1 MKKILKQMN
10 QGLVAVALLACATHL
25 YAQAQDT
32 HVQDTQVQYTKVQTA
47 GPTPQVERANSASS
61 TQPPAGKA
69 QNVLANSNT
78 VVESPV
84 ASTPISSSPI
94 NSTPAHVSKPNTA
107 SQLANL
113 LGGLILILIL
123 IFGLS
128 WFVKR
133 FSQGGLM
140 QNPVFK
146 VVGSMPLGTRER
158 LMLVSVGDKQ
168 ILLGVTATQISNLHV
183 FDYPVASV
191 DKEPASDFSQK
202 LMAILQQK
210 NISQSGNSSPRD
222 RQA

>member
-1 MKKILKQMN
+1 MKKIFKQIN
-10 QGLVAVALLACATHL
+10 QGLATVVLLACAASLHAEIHNDAAAENPTP
-25 YAQAQDT
+25 AA
-32 HVQDTQVQYTKVQTA
+32 KVEQTA
-47 GPTPQVERANSASS
+47 
-61 TQPPAGKA
+61 TQPPQQTSIESKKLPDNTIAA
-69 QNVLANSNT
+69 PANN
-78 VVESPV
+78 
-84 ASTPISSSPI
+84 
-94 NSTPAHVSKPNTA
+94 KPNTA

-113 LGGLILILIL
+113 LGGLVLILVL

-133 FSQGGLM
+133 FSQGGFM
-140 QNPVFK
+140 QNPVLK
-146 VVGSMPLGTRER
+146 VVASMPLGTRER

-183 FDYPVASV
+183 FDYPVV
-191 DKEPASDFSQK
+191 VDDKEPGSDFSQK

>member
-1 MKKILKQMN
+1 MKTIFKQIN
-10 QGLVAVALLACATHL
+10 QGLAAVILLACAVHL
-25 YAQAQDT
+25 HAEIQAAGAT
-32 HVQDTQVQYTKVQTA
+32 PTPVVQTEQAASSSGSQQLNIESKKSPDTIAA
-47 GPTPQVERANSASS
+47 GPVN
-61 TQPPAGKA
+61 
-69 QNVLANSNT
+69 N
-78 VVESPV
+78 
-84 ASTPISSSPI
+84 
-94 NSTPAHVSKPNTA
+94 KPNTA
-107 SQLANL
+107 GQLTNL
-113 LGGLILILIL
+113 LGGLVLILIL

-133 FSQGGLM
+133 FSQGGFM

-146 VVGSMPLGTRER
+146 VVASMPLGTRER

-183 FDYPVASV
+183 FDEPVV
-191 DKEPASDFSQK
+191 LGDKEPASDFSQK